1 MADNKSNTH
10 APFEIIRQEEGV
22 ESWAPPSMTVPGR
35 VVQSAIKE
43 KKRAKNESIEDIPPS
58 KRPPP
63 LTADALQKMA
73 AEAKEEGFAEGRAE
87 GLQSGHTE
95 GYNKGFDAG
104 SKKAY
109 QETLTSIENERAR
122 LASIAEELLLP
133 MQKQQQDLE
142 QIVVDIAVNMAKK
155 ILQAEISTDPSLL
168 FALVN
173 RAINEL
179 PVGAKNIHV
188 SLNQQDAELMAGLA
202 EETAGIKE
210 WPVHIDNSLT
220 SGGCRVT
227 SDESL
232 IDFDVSTRI
241 AKYFDEARESVE
253 AEDDEDYPPM
263 IERPE
268 PIGDGNRGLASD
280 TELEREKAEGDESEL
295 DFVEADGQAED
306 SKTED
311 SERESNKTDREAE
324 AGEARQAS
332 KAGSSPLKSEEEP
345 SDDQA

>member
-232 IDFDVSTRI
+232 IDFDVSTRL
-241 AKYFDEARESVE
+241 AKYFDEARESVGD
-253 AEDDEDYPPM
+253 EDDEDYPPM

-268 PIGDGNRGLASD
+268 SIVDGNRGLVSD
-280 TELEREKAEGDESEL
+280 AELKSENAEGEESEL
-295 DFVEADGQAED
+295 DLVKADSQTDD
-306 SKTED
+306 SKAENTV
-311 SERESNKTDREAE
+311 RESSKTDIRAE

-332 KAGSSPLKSEEEP
+332 KAGSSPLTSEEEP
-345 SDDQA
+345 SDD

>member
-1 MADNKSNTH
+1 
-10 APFEIIRQEEGV
+10 
-22 ESWAPPSMTVPGR
+22 
-35 VVQSAIKE
+35 
-43 KKRAKNESIEDIPPS
+43 
-58 KRPPP
+58 
-63 LTADALQKMA
+63 MA

-210 WPVHIDNSLT
+210 WPIHIDNSLT

-232 IDFDVSTRI
+232 IDFDVSTRL

-253 AEDDEDYPPM
+253 DEDDEDYPPM

-268 PIGDGNRGLASD
+268 SIVDGNRGLVSD
-280 TELEREKAEGDESEL
+280 AELKSENAEGEESEL
-295 DFVEADGQAED
+295 DLVKADSQTDD
-306 SKTED
+306 SKAENTV
-311 SERESNKTDREAE
+311 RESSKTDIRAE
-324 AGEARQAS
+324 GVRRG
-332 KAGSSPLKSEEEP
+332 KRLKRVVVL
-345 SDDQA
+345 

>member
-168 FALVN
+168 FAIVN

-210 WPVHIDNSLT
+210 WPVHIDNSLAP
-220 SGGCRVT
+220 GGCRVT

-241 AKYFDEARESVE
+241 AKYFDEARESVDDE
-253 AEDDEDYPPM
+253 EDEDYHPM

-268 PIGDGNRGLASD
+268 PIVDGNKSLKTDAELQSEIAEEEESD
-280 TELEREKAEGDESEL
+280 L
-295 DFVEADGQAED
+295 DVIEAD
-306 SKTED
+306 SKTVD
-311 SERESNKTDREAE
+311 SKAEIEAE
-324 AGEARQAS
+324 ADEATLAPKTAS
-332 KAGSSPLKSEEEP
+332 EPLTPAEEER
-345 SDDQA
+345 SDD

>member
-1 MADNKSNTH
+1 
-10 APFEIIRQEEGV
+10 
-22 ESWAPPSMTVPGR
+22 
-35 VVQSAIKE
+35 
-43 KKRAKNESIEDIPPS
+43 
-58 KRPPP
+58 
-63 LTADALQKMA
+63 
-73 AEAKEEGFAEGRAE
+73 
-87 GLQSGHTE
+87 
-95 GYNKGFDAG
+95 
-104 SKKAY
+104 
-109 QETLTSIENERAR
+109 
-122 LASIAEELLLP
+122 